1 MITDLSL
8 QNLPNADQRLEALFQ
23 AFDDLLFILSSE
35 GTILDYKARD
45 EMQLFTVPAQFMQ
58 RKMQDVL
65 PAEVG
70 HMFEN
75 ALLSLKRDKKV
86 IQMEYSLPTP
96 SGAGWFE
103 ARLVPLPSG
112 QVAAFVRDITRY
124 KQSEFRIKNQLEQL
138 EAVRSID
145 RAIASGVDLH
155 LTLSV
160 LLDHVRTQLSM
171 DAASILLLNSRT
183 QQLEFAAGLGFTTD
197 ALRHTRLR
205 YGEGYAGL
213 AILTGESLH
222 IANLRTANHVDQ
234 FRSPAFSRENFV
246 AYYAVPLIA
255 KGETLGVLEIF
266 HRTPAQAGVDSLVF
280 MNMLADQAAIA
291 IENAMLIKSLQSTH
305 TELAATYD
313 ATIEGWAR
321 ALQLRDKET
330 EIHTRRVTEMTLRL
344 ARLLGLPEADLLHM
358 KRGAILHDIGKVA
371 IPDSIL
377 HKPGPLNDGEWKLMR
392 KHPLI
397 AVELLEPVP
406 YLGPALAIPRSHHE
420 KWDGSGYPYG
430 LTGEQIPIAA
440 RIFALADVYDAL
452 TSDRPYRPAWTNSQT
467 LAYVRSQAGLYFDP
481 GLVAPFI
488 EMLALPPLDW
498 AG

>member
-8 QNLPNADQRLEALFQ
+8 HNLPDADQRLDALFQ
-23 AFDDLLFILSSE
+23 AFDDLLFILDRG

-45 EMQLFTVPAQFMQ
+45 QMQLYTEPSQFMH
-58 RKMQDVL
+58 RKMQEVL

-70 HMFEN
+70 VKFED
-75 ALLSLKRDKKV
+75 ALFWLNRENKIV
-86 IQMEYSLPTP
+86 QMEYSLPTP

-103 ARLVPLPSG
+103 ARLVPLPNG

-124 KQSEFRIKNQLEQL
+124 KESEARIQHQLEQL
-138 EAVRSID
+138 AAVRSID

-160 LLDHVRTQLSM
+160 VLDHVRTQLNM
-171 DAASILLLNSRT
+171 DAASILLFNAKS
-183 QQLEFAAGLGFTTD
+183 QQLEFAAGVGFTTD
-197 ALRHTRLR
+197 ALKHTRLR

-213 AILTGESLH
+213 AVLTGESLH
-222 IANLRTANHVDQ
+222 ISNLRTVHNVDQ

-255 KGETLGVLEIF
+255 KAQTLGVLEIF
-266 HRTPAQAGVDSLVF
+266 HRTPAQAGADSLVF

-291 IENAMLIKSLQSTH
+291 IENAMLFKSLQSTH

-330 EIHTRRVTEMTLRL
+330 EIHTRRVTEMTMRL
-344 ARLLGLPEADLLHM
+344 ARMLHLPETELLHM

-377 HKPGPLNDGEWKLMR
+377 HKPGPLSDGEWKLMR

-406 YLGPALAIPRSHHE
+406 YLAPALAIPRSHHE

-430 LTGEQIPIAA
+430 LSGEQIPIAA

-452 TSDRPYRPAWTNSQT
+452 TSNRPYRPAWTPART
-467 LAYVRSQAGLYFDP
+467 LEYLRSQAGQYFDP
-481 GLVAPFI
+481 TLVPNFI
-488 EMLALPPLDW
+488 EMLDGLPFD
-498 AG
+498 